1 ASGVG
6 SYPITAG
13 TLAANTNYTLSYT
26 GNPLT
31 VTPAPLTVTANPATK
46 VYGSVLP
53 PLTFGVAGLVN
64 GDTAAAALTGAPG
77 TAATQGTLAAA
88 NYTVSFTG
96 NVLTVTPAPLF
107 VVADDKEGLA
117 AVSIPT
123 LTFTVTGL
131 VNGDTP
137 AVVTGVGVTTTATL
151 TSPEGTYPITV
162 TG

>member
-1 ASGVG
+1 
-6 SYPITAG
+6 
-13 TLAANTNYTLSYT
+13 
-26 GNPLT
+26 
-31 VTPAPLTVTANPATK
+31 
-46 VYGSVLP
+46 
-53 PLTFGVAGLVN
+53 
-64 GDTAAAALTGAPG
+64 
-77 TAATQGTLAAA
+77 
-88 NYTVSFTG
+88 
-96 NVLTVTPAPLF
+96 PAPLF

-162 TG
+162 AGGRAANYTVVAVNGPAGGVLTLDSSVNLIGSTDFATGTGAGGGPVATLYRAGGDIRFSQTAFDPSFAGGVRVAV